1 VHQLIEPGNTCHTHH
16 RIDWRTRT
24 RTNGTG
30 KFPYCV
36 VCTLGYQK
44 ALSAFDG
51 DEDMADAF
59 VADLRRNPPPAQ
71 PR

>member
-1 VHQLIEPGNTCHTHH
+1 VHQLIEPAPTCHTHH

-24 RTNGTG
+24 NSTG

-36 VCTLGYQK
+36 VCTLGYEK
-44 ALSAFDG
+44 ALTAFNG

-59 VADLRRNPPPAQ
+59 VQELRRNPPPAR
-71 PR
+71 P